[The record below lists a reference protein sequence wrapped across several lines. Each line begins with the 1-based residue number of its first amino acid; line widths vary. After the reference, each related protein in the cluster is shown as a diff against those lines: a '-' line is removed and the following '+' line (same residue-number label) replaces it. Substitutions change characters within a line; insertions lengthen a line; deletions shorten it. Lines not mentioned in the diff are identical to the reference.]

1 MRQLRQ
7 WAPAIVWAAVIWL
20 FSTQAFTA
28 EATAG
33 FLLPFLRKLFPHASH
48 ETLWFMH
55 SLIRKSAHFV
65 EYFIFGLLVLR
76 AIRGER
82 RGWVLRW
89 GLAALMIAAAYAA
102 LDEFHQSFVP
112 GRTASPWDSLL
123 DTTGALAAQ
132 FLAWLHALRGSHR
145 EARAMADPPR

>member
-1 MRQLRQ
+1 MRRLRQ
-7 WAPAIVWAAVIWL
+7 WAPAIAWAAVIWL

-33 FLLPFLRKLFPHASH
+33 FLLPLLHKLFPHTSL
-48 ETLWFMH
+48 ETLLFLH
-55 SLIRKSAHFV
+55 FLIRKSAHFV

-76 AIRGER
+76 AIRGQR
-82 RGWVLRW
+82 RGWALRW
-89 GLAALMIAAAYAA
+89 GLAALVIAAAYAA

-132 FLAWLHALRGSHR
+132 FLAWLYALRGFYR

>member
-1 MRQLRQ
+1 MHRLRH

-20 FSTQAFTA
+20 FSTHVFTA

-33 FLLPFLRKLFPHASH
+33 ILLPLLRKLFPQTSL
-48 ETLWFMH
+48 ETLLFLH
-55 SLIRKSAHFV
+55 FLIRKSAHFV

-82 RGWVLRW
+82 RGWALRW
-89 GLAALMIAAAYAA
+89 GLAALAIAAAYAA

-112 GRTASPWDSLL
+112 GRMASPWDSLL

-132 FLAWLHALRGSHR
+132 FLAWLYALRGFHR

>member
-1 MRQLRQ
+1 MRRLRH

-33 FLLPFLRKLFPHASH
+33 FLLPLLRKLFPQTSL
-48 ETLWFMH
+48 ETLLFLH
-55 SLIRKSAHFV
+55 FLIRKSGHFV

-76 AIRGER
+76 AIRGQR
-82 RGWVLRW
+82 HGWALRW
-89 GLAALMIAAAYAA
+89 GLAALVIAAAYAA

-132 FLAWLHALRGSHR
+132 SLAWLYALRGSQR